1 MQILRLP
8 TRNRVLFC
16 RWHRS
21 EHTRD
26 RSMWDRVWLAL
37 RYARTVHSTH
47 HYNCTID
54 HCRRRQSFGR
64 VDIASVRGCHPTS
77 NQLSARH
84 TPLPQPRSRSI
95 AAKRLPTQR
104 FAHGANRV
112 TRMRG
117 LVRCIRAACPVC
129 AIVRVSG
136 WPTAP
141 QAGTG
146 ITSAIAVVRS
156 HPSVSFRRGLGGDW
170 KAVTVVIV
178 PEFGS

>member
-1 MQILRLP
+1 MGALVCKSYAYEHEI
-8 TRNRVLFC
+8 VFLFVVGIAVSTHVTVPY
-16 RWHRS
+16 RIVSGWHS
-21 EHTRD
+21 DTHGPCT
-26 RSMWDRVWLAL
+26 
-37 RYARTVHSTH
+37 ARTI
-47 HYNCTID
+47 TID

-146 ITSAIAVVRS
+146 ITSAIAVVRP
-156 HPSVSFRRGLGGDW
+156 HPSVSFRRGLGGTG
-170 KAVTVVIV
+170 K
-178 PEFGS
+178 P